1 MIASSD
7 PSENIRDLL
16 SELAE
21 DDAEAL
27 RPLLLSLHSLSLQSA
42 PVPSPELAA
51 IFESNG
57 RAEDVAPLRLGRRRV
72 VFLLALIG
80 ALIAGTGTAAA
91 VSPEFRSDATQV
103 LTGMINAAPFGHS
116 GVVVRPASSRSPV
129 VIHTPAVPANGRG
142 TSHPA
147 PSPEVST
154 HPNGEGKPSSGRVNP
169 KSTGHPAPPADRSG
183 DGHGRAGS

>member
-1 MIASSD
+1 MTPFSD

-27 RPLLLSLHSLSLQSA
+27 RPLLLLLHSMSLQSA

-51 IFESNG
+51 LLERNA
-57 RAEDVAPLRLGRRRV
+57 RAEDVPPLRLRRRRV

-91 VSPEFRSDATQV
+91 VSPEFRFDAAQAF
-103 LTGMINAAPFGHS
+103 TGMINAVPFGNS
-116 GVVVRPASSRSPV
+116 GVVRPASSRPPV
-129 VIHTPAVPANGRG
+129 VVHTPAVPANGRG
-142 TSHPA
+142 ASHPT
-147 PSPEVST
+147 PSPGIST
-154 HPNGEGKPSSGRVNP
+154 HPNGEGKPSSAHVNP
-169 KSTGHPAPPADRSG
+169 KSTGHPAPSADPSG
-183 DGHGRAGS
+183 DGHGHAGP

>member
-1 MIASSD
+1 MIPSSE
-7 PSENIRDLL
+7 PSENIRHLL

-27 RPLLLSLHSLSLQSA
+27 RPLLLSLHSMSLQPA

-51 IFESNG
+51 ILERNA
-57 RAEDVAPLRLGRRRV
+57 RAEDVPLLRLRRRRV

-91 VSPEFRSDATQV
+91 VSPEFRSDAARAF
-103 LTGMINAAPFGHS
+103 TGIINAVPFGHS
-116 GVVVRPASSRSPV
+116 GVVRPATSRSPAV
-129 VIHTPAVPANGRG
+129 VHTPAAPANGRG
-142 TSHPA
+142 TSHPT
-147 PSPEVST
+147 PSPGIST
-154 HPNGEGKPSSGRVNP
+154 HPNGEDKPSSGPVDP
-169 KSTGHPAPPADRSG
+169 KSTGHRAPPADLSG